1 MKDWKELGLK
11 GPPDDP
17 EVLAILAKNK
27 EITKRQNELI
37 QEAHALTKAVKPPC
51 EWCRFDGEFRCEAC
65 SSNNYEGFNI
75 RDYPSYDV
83 EFVPDAYEE

>member
-27 EITKRQNELI
+27 EITKKQNELL
-37 QEAHALTKAVKPPC
+37 QQANALAKEVKAPC
-51 EWCRFDGEFRCEAC
+51 MWCRYDGDFRCDAC
-65 SSNNYEGFNI
+65 RDANFEGFNI
-75 RDYPSYDV
+75 RDYPSYDIDV
-83 EFVPDAYEE
+83 TTDE